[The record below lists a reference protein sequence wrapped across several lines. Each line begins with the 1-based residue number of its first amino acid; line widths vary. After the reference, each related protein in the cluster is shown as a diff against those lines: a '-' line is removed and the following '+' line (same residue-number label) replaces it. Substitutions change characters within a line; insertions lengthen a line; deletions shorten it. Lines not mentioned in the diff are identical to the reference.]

1 MHFNVDLLMMLEDV
15 KKWNA
20 KLVILN
26 LTNKKYK

>member
-20 KLVILN
+20 KLVILIFD
-26 LTNKKYK
+26 KQKI